1 MPPLVSGL
9 NAFRHELRLLNK
21 YLSRGDEEAG
31 EEGGLPHKLR
41 HDIRVHVCM
50 RWLRKNR
57 LLQGPDL
64 GNVESNLPHEIGDS
78 PGHMDL
84 AQQVV
89 CDPGT

>member
-1 MPPLVSGL
+1 MPL
-9 NAFRHELRLLNK
+9 
-21 YLSRGDEEAG
+21 
-31 EEGGLPHKLR
+31 KLR

-57 LLQGPDL
+57 LLQGPDPS
-64 GNVESNLPHEIGDS
+64 NVESNLPHEIGDS

-89 CDPGT
+89 CDPGTQWLDTILRCDRGGGCWGHVL